1 MGLDL
6 YHGELYWP
14 HTLKDIP
21 SYPRLEKDVFCDVF
35 IIGGGMSGA
44 IVSNI
49 LSNEDLDIVVA
60 DKRKIGH
67 GSSAANTGLLQYSND
82 MMLHEFAQSIGEDKA
97 VRFYELCFEAM
108 KDLKDIAGSLTD
120 DVQFKE
126 RKSLYYASCQE
137 DAQKLKTEYAM
148 LKKHGFP
155 VEYLE
160 DVQIKEHF
168 GFSKPAAILTDGDA
182 EINPQMFVIQLIY
195 EAASKKNVRV
205 YEQTNVQ
212 EQGFKDGYWQFKA
225 DSGALIHAKKI
236 IYSTGYETALHTD
249 RLGAELNRSFAIV
262 TTPLA
267 SFPGWE
273 DQCMIWETKRPYFY
287 MRTTYDGRIVAG
299 GLDEDPMEAPQD
311 SSVLKKYGERLHMKI
326 KEHFPDYTMDIE
338 YAYGATFGESADGRP
353 FIGKHPSKDGVF
365 YCLGYGG
372 NGTVYSMLGAKIIRD
387 ILLNGEHPD
396 EDLVA
401 PDRPWRKLYST

>member
-21 SYPRLEKDVFCDVF
+21 SYPRLEEDVFCDVL

-44 IVSNI
+44 IAANI
-49 LSNEDLDIVVA
+49 LANEDLEIVLA

-82 MMLHEFAQSIGEDKA
+82 MMLHEFAQTIGEEKA

-108 KDLKDIAGSLTD
+108 KDLKDIASSLTE

-126 RKSLYYASCQE
+126 RKSLYYASSQT
-137 DAQKLKTEYAM
+137 DADKLKTEYAM

-155 VEYLE
+155 VEYL
-160 DVQIKEHF
+160 DDNQMKERF
-168 GFSKPAAILTDGDA
+168 GFSKPAAILTEGDA
-182 EINPQMFVIQLIY
+182 EVNPQRLVIQLIK
-195 EAASKKNVRV
+195 EAALKQNVRV

-212 EQGFKDGYWQFKA
+212 EQGFIDGYWQIKA
-225 DSGALIHAKKI
+225 DSGAIIHAKKI

-249 RLGAELNRSFAIV
+249 RLGAELNRSFAIA
-262 TTPLA
+262 TSRLENFA
-267 SFPGWE
+267 GWE
-273 DQCMIWETKRPYFY
+273 GQCMIWETKRPYFY

-311 SSVLKKYGERLHMKI
+311 AKVLKKYGERLLEKI
-326 KEHFPDYTMDIE
+326 KEHFPEYVMDVDYV
-338 YAYGATFGESADGRP
+338 YGATFGESADGRP
-353 FIGKHPSKDGVF
+353 FIGKHPSKDGIF

-387 ILLNGEHPD
+387 IILYGKHPD
-396 EDLVA
+396 EELVA
-401 PDRPWRKLYST
+401 PDRPEKKLYSK